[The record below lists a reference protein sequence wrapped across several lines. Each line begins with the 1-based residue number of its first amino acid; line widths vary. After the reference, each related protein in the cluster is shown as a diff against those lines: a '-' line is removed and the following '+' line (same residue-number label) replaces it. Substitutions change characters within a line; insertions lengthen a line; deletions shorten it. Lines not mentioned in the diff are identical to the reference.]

1 MRLVRRMTTIPVPE
15 VFAFDGSLD
24 NELGCPFILMEKV
37 HGKDLDQVWFD
48 REKSP
53 AMREQVR
60 IRALQGIADAMTQL
74 NSLAFSYGGSLV
86 FDAQGNALGIGGMN
100 VVDFETQDANMRSN
114 DYDNTMAYCQIG
126 PFRDINSYLLFFLN
140 AREGKAC
147 EEKRERCEVE
157 QGAYKLLR
165 LLIDWGTM
173 DTNAGEKPFVLTHPD
188 LDSQNIL
195 VNDDGSLAGIIDW
208 DRTAVVPRCVGCQSY
223 PIFLM
228 QDYDPV
234 FYGYDLDA
242 GRPMEG
248 YLANSPA
255 ELASYRAM
263 YAQFMES
270 HLSNDDF
277 VELHQSRGHAAR
289 VRKSRKEAANMT
301 RRSLVMT
308 SLHTAAMAPS
318 QMRVMMTHVF
328 DELAEL
334 TAAKWEERSSTANSG
349 EQNNDEESGNECGD
363 TDASEVGSSTADS
376 GEQDD
381 DESGDE
387 CGDTEASKDNSVD
400 AVRAESCTQSI
411 GSDKTAVNTEHLSLD
426 KLMDEIEKLESIL
439 SVGVSKHQYMQD
451 SAKLEDTSPAEGK
464 MIERGTKAEELNTP
478 GHKNGASTPR
488 VARIC
493 GWLEE
498 KLRRG
503 AQWLHKDHEKDDFD
517 ANAISHS
524 CARHVRAAQ
533 TVCGWAEKKLR
544 RVARCLYCDNDK
556 DDAHAEST
564 METVLKCGV
573 NVLQGLQ
580 NTLKELRKKLYLKG
594 NDRSESSEAGKG
606 EVSRE
611 QEVTSIPKQFT
622 RAEKRSLCG
631 RFCQMVQN
639 NKLCL
644 TVDQQVAVAQW
655 VIKTLQTTD
664 ISNESVSAADSHKHG
679 RTERQEGATYRG
691 DSDSVN
697 ESENKEDQEAGHESS
712 TRVRGGN
719 EDTEESEH
727 QGKVVDKP
735 ESMAQAR
742 TDQPSIS
749 GIEGTISNKD
759 EATEVPQTA
768 DHPTTKPFVQED
780 TGVFCLLD
788 VCIALAKDDLDERR
802 MQRLREGFCGL
813 LNQTV

>member
-1 MRLVRRMTTIPVPE
+1 MRFVRRMTTIPVPE

-37 HGKDLDQVWFD
+37 HGKDLNQVWFD
-48 REKSP
+48 QGKSP

-60 IRALQGIADAMTQL
+60 IRALQGIAEAMTQL
-74 NSLAFSYGGSLV
+74 NSLTFSYGGSLV
-86 FDAQGNALGIGGMN
+86 FDAQGNVLGIGGMN
-100 VVDFETQDANMRSN
+100 VVDFETQEANMRSN

-126 PFRDINSYLLFFLN
+126 PFREIKSNLQFFLN
-140 AREGKAC
+140 AREDKARKG
-147 EEKRERCEVE
+147 KRERCEVE

-165 LLIDWGTM
+165 LLIEWGIM
-173 DTNAGEKPFVLTHPD
+173 DTNAGEKPFVLKHPD

-270 HLSNDDF
+270 HLSKDDF
-277 VELHQSRGHAAR
+277 VELHTSRGHAAR

-308 SLHTAAMAPS
+308 SLHTAAMVPS

-334 TAAKWEERSSTANSG
+334 TAAKWEEDPSTAGSGEQDHNKESGDECGDNDASEDGSSTAESG
-349 EQNNDEESGNECGD
+349 EQDNDEESGNESGD
-363 TDASEVGSSTADS
+363 TA
-376 GEQDD
+376 
-381 DESGDE
+381 
-387 CGDTEASKDNSVD
+387 ASKDNDVD
-400 AVRAESCTQSI
+400 AARPESCTQSI
-411 GSDKTAVNTEHLSLD
+411 GSDETAVNTEQLSLD
-426 KLMDEIEKLESIL
+426 KLLEEIEKLESIS
-439 SVGVSKHQYMQD
+439 SVGVSNHQYTQE
-451 SAKLEDTSPAEGK
+451 STKVEENSPAEGK
-464 MIERGTKAEELNTP
+464 TIELGTQVDELNTS
-478 GHKNGASTPR
+478 GHTKGASTPR
-488 VARIC
+488 VARMC
-493 GWLEE
+493 GWLEDR
-498 KLRRG
+498 LRRG
-503 AQWLHKDHEKDDFD
+503 AKRLHKDPNNDNFD
-517 ANAISHS
+517 ASATSHS
-524 CARHVRAAQ
+524 YVRPVQAAR
-533 TVCGWAEKKLR
+533 TVCGWAEKNLR
-544 RVARCLYCDNDK
+544 RVARCLYFDDDK
-556 DDAHAEST
+556 DDAQVESK
-564 METVLKCGV
+564 MELVLKVAIG
-573 NVLQGLQ
+573 VLQGLQ
-580 NTLKELRKKLYLKG
+580 NTLKKLKEKLHCKG
-594 NDRSESSEAGKG
+594 NDRSDSSEAGNG

-611 QEVTSIPKQFT
+611 QQVASIPQQLT

-644 TVDQQVAVAQW
+644 TVDQQVAIAQW
-655 VIKTLQTTD
+655 VIKTLQTPD
-664 ISNESVSAADSHKHG
+664 FSNESVSAADSHKHG
-679 RTERQEGATYRG
+679 KTECPEGAAYQG
-691 DSDSVN
+691 DSDSADDF
-697 ESENKEDQEAGHESS
+697 ENKEDQEAGHKNS
-712 TRVRGGN
+712 TRVQGGN

-727 QGKVVDKP
+727 HEKVAKKP
-735 ESMAQAR
+735 ESGI
-742 TDQPSIS
+742 DQPPIP
-749 GIEGTISNKD
+749 GIEATDSTKD
-759 EATEVPQTA
+759 EVIEVPQA
-768 DHPTTKPFVQED
+768 AVHAKAEPFVQVD